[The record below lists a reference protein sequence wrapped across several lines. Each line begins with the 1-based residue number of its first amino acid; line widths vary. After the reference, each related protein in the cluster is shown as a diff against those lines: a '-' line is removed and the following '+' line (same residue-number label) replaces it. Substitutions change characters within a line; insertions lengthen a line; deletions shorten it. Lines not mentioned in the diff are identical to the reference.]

1 MSDLDW
7 TTKKH
12 GDNVGDMRASDTKG
26 SKGHRGKAI
35 RARVQ
40 APSGAHAT
48 GHAGPA
54 ITRVL
59 AYRRVSTLEQG
70 KQGNSLDLQRDEIR
84 RYCEYAKLPEPIDFE
99 ETESGSAEAQERR
112 EQVAKL
118 LKQVRR
124 GDLVLVSKIDRFSRD
139 IVFTISSVREIIK
152 RGARFLSIA
161 EHFDPSTPEGE
172 TQMALWAS
180 IAQME
185 RARIRERTEGNR
197 KRLRAMGYFVEGKPP
212 FGYVRAQGELPNE
225 KPRRLD
231 VDPEKAKIVR
241 EMFDLCIA
249 GNSAVKISA
258 ILRDRYPGVLSFES
272 EWILNALKNR
282 VYAGQLALTAVKPKG
297 HTSTIRRPA
306 EWIDAHEPI
315 VSMETWLTAQD
326 ALVSRRAYGAVP
338 RKESKT
344 ANWIMR
350 GIARCA
356 ICGSVIAAAPN
367 SDSGRHT
374 HAGYYVCH
382 RRLKCKS
389 GERCK
394 TAPFHKQAE
403 TDEFLLS
410 ETEKH
415 FEEIRGE
422 LMQNPEPVR
431 NPNADQFESKRAD
444 LIAARERLLA
454 LVMAGTWS
462 LEVIDRKAKQI
473 ESDLMALTI
482 EERRSTIQETDDT
495 IENRNGARQW
505 LEKVAARWPKMDPNQ
520 RRAVIAAMVDRIVVG
535 TDKITMQWANAAT
548 MATRY
553 ANGALVNLRGEVVE
567 PRRHGRPRKME
578 PVDTGEG
585 LDLEADDADEA

>member
-1 MSDLDW
+1 M
-7 TTKKH
+7 
-12 GDNVGDMRASDTKG
+12 
-26 SKGHRGKAI
+26 
-35 RARVQ
+35 
-40 APSGAHAT
+40 
-48 GHAGPA
+48 
-54 ITRVL
+54 
-59 AYRRVSTLEQG
+59 
-70 KQGNSLDLQRDEIR
+70 
-84 RYCEYAKLPEPIDFE
+84 
-99 ETESGSAEAQERR
+99 
-112 EQVAKL
+112 
-118 LKQVRR
+118 
-124 GDLVLVSKIDRFSRD
+124 
-139 IVFTISSVREIIK
+139 
-152 RGARFLSIA
+152 
-161 EHFDPSTPEGE
+161 
-172 TQMALWAS
+172 
-180 IAQME
+180 
-185 RARIRERTEGNR
+185 
-197 KRLRAMGYFVEGKPP
+197 
-212 FGYVRAQGELPNE
+212 
-225 KPRRLD
+225 
-231 VDPEKAKIVR
+231 
-241 EMFDLCIA
+241 
-249 GNSAVKISA
+249 KISA
-258 ILRDRYPGVLSFES
+258 ILRERYTDVLSFES

-403 TDEFLLS
+403 TDEFLLN

-415 FEEIRGE
+415 FDAISVE
-422 LMQNPEPVR
+422 LLQSPVAVL
-431 NPNADQFESKRAD
+431 NPNAAQFESKRAD

-495 IENRNGARQW
+495 IENRTGARQW
-505 LEKVAARWPKMDPNQ
+505 IEKVAARWTKMDPNQ

-535 TDKITMQWANAAT
+535 TDKVTMQWANAAT

-553 ANGALVNLRGEVVE
+553 ANGALVNLRGEVIE
-567 PRRHGRPRKME
+567 PRRHGRPRKTDA
-578 PVDTGEG
+578 VDAGEG
-585 LDLEADDADEA
+585 LDLEPDDTNDEI